1 MNLRSCWM
9 MVIGLSDD
17 LNLITKHKLRNFQ
30 YIASFTSGPDG
41 GGGGGI
47 SLSVVAGN
55 SGSASLGAGVSQTVS
70 AGSCGGVQL
79 GSWASSY
86 QVSNFWDLADFV
98 GEDTTLKARFK
109 DLLGLSLG
117 STPAG

>member
-1 MNLRSCWM
+1 
-9 MVIGLSDD
+9 
-17 LNLITKHKLRNFQ
+17 LITKHRLRNFQ
-30 YIASFTSGPDG
+30 YRASFTSGPEG

-47 SLSVVAGN
+47 SPPVLAG
-55 SGSASLGAGVSQTVS
+55 SSTSASLGAGVSQTVS
-70 AGSCGGVQL
+70 AGSIGGVQL

-86 QVSNFWDLADFV
+86 QVSSFWDFA

-117 STPAG
+117 FTPAG